1 VLISLAIRNL
11 ATVQS
16 LDWEL
21 GTGLICLTGETGAGK
36 SLLIDALHLLAG
48 GKASAD
54 LVRSGADKASVEA
67 EFAAPQ
73 LAGTDERIPDAQL
86 FLRREI
92 SAEGRSRAFIN
103 GVASPLAQLEAMA
116 DCLFEIHGQHG
127 QRHLLQESKHLA
139 LFDSFAELSAQA
151 AELEAQRRTLLS
163 EWKALDDLALQVA
176 LARQKRE
183 VHALQLSE
191 IEGASLT
198 PEDEEIETRL
208 KRAHHAEQI
217 ASWRSSLS
225 DLLAQD
231 LLPALKRARLL
242 LHELVSFHRELE
254 PYLEGMENAKLQFAE
269 CLGEL
274 HGLSSSTGGA
284 DLEAL
289 EARFSLLNRL
299 FLKYGRDVS
308 EVLTEADRLRTQL
321 AQSERG
327 EERLAEARSK
337 WRDHFQKLHAQ
348 KQGLDSA
355 RKRALP
361 DFCAAAERNLRQ
373 LNFPYVSFLAESEAP
388 LWSPPSGDADAPLL
402 PPATLRFLFS
412 ANAGE
417 PPRPLKHI
425 ASGGEL
431 SRVMLAL
438 IAAVNRP
445 GSITLIFD
453 EVDAGIGGETAH
465 AVGRLLADISRC
477 HQVLCV
483 THLAQVARHADQH
496 VLVAK
501 RVEDGR
507 TLTSLNDCSSGQRVQ
522 ELARLLGGD
531 AQSRALLE
539 HAQAMLAGS
548 S

>member
-21 GTGLICLTGETGAGK
+21 GTGLVCLTGETGAGK

-54 LVRSGADKASVEA
+54 LVRSGADKAIVEA
-67 EFAAPQ
+67 EFVAPQ
-73 LAGTDERIPDAQL
+73 LAGTDERIPDSQVL
-86 FLRREI
+86 LRREI

-103 GVASPLAQLEAMA
+103 GVASPLVQLESMA

-127 QRHLLQESKHLA
+127 QRHLLQESRHMA
-139 LFDSFAELSAQA
+139 LFDSFAELSEQA
-151 AELEAQRRTLLS
+151 ADLERQRRALLN
-163 EWKALDDLALQVA
+163 EWKALDDSALLVTVA
-176 LARQKRE
+176 KQKRE
-183 VHALQLSE
+183 IHSLQLAE
-191 IEGASLT
+191 IEAASLSE
-198 PEDEEIETRL
+198 EDGEIEARL

-225 DLLAQD
+225 EVLGQD
-231 LLPALKRARLL
+231 LLPALKRARQLL
-242 LHELVSFHRELE
+242 QELLSFHGELE
-254 PYLEGMENAKLQFAE
+254 PYLEGLENAKLQFAE

-274 HGLSSSTGGA
+274 GGLSDSSDCA
-284 DLEAL
+284 HLEVL

-299 FLKYGRDVS
+299 FLKYGRDVN
-308 EVLTEADRLRTQL
+308 EVLAEAARLRAL
-321 AQSERG
+321 LVDSESG
-327 EERLAEARSK
+327 EQRLAEARLR
-337 WRDHFQKLHAQ
+337 WRQKFQALQAQ
-348 KQGLDSA
+348 KQALDLA
-355 RKRALP
+355 RAEALP
-361 DFCAAAERNLRQ
+361 DFCVAAEQNLRQ
-373 LNFPYVSFLAESEAP
+373 LNFQHASFVVECDVPEWAQPANEAASP
-388 LWSPPSGDADAPLL
+388 QLGPPS
-402 PPATLRFLFS
+402 LRFLFS

-417 PPRPLKHI
+417 PPKPLKNI

-438 IAAVNRP
+438 IAAENRP
-445 GSITLIFD
+445 SSITLVFD

-465 AVGRLLADISRC
+465 AVGQLLADISHC

-483 THLAQVARHADQH
+483 THLAQVARHASQH
-496 VLVAK
+496 VSVAK

-507 TLTSLNDCSSGQRVQ
+507 TLTTLNICSAEQRVQ

-531 AQSRALLE
+531 AHSRALLE
-539 HAQAMLAGS
+539 HAQTMLAGS
-548 S
+548 P